1 MAMVMERTKPAR
13 VGKAAWAGRWR
24 GAAVVVCV
32 LVQMALVSSHLWHHH
47 DHDEHAG
54 GGGDDQTCA
63 VCAAAVTERGDGLA
77 APSMEIGP
85 ARWTGEVEAWASEE
99 PGRGVERV
107 MMARGPPRF
116 GAGGCRDA
124 SRL

>member
-1 MAMVMERTKPAR
+1 MATRRNKPAG
-13 VGKAAWAGRWR
+13 VGKAAYAGRWR
-24 GAAVVVCV
+24 AAAAVVCV
-32 LVQMALVSSHLWHHH
+32 LVQMALVSAHLWHHH

-63 VCAAAVTERGDGLA
+63 VCAAAVTERGNGLP
-77 APSMEIGP
+77 APNVEIGP
-85 ARWTGEVEAWASEE
+85 ARWTGVVEDWASEE

-116 GAGGCRDA
+116 GAGG
-124 SRL
+124 S